1 MISEETYT
9 VLHTLIK
16 SGVLPST
23 IPTKKV
29 VALLNNKEYHRAK
42 LYQPEYKKLL
52 GARRKGI
59 GLHIEFDTLKVI
71 DFMLKSEGTII
82 FNS

>member
-1 MISEETYT
+1 MIPEETHT
-9 VLHTLIK
+9 VLYTLIK
-16 SGVLPST
+16 SGILPST

-59 GLHIEFDTLKVI
+59 GLHFDTLKVI
-71 DFMLKSEGTII
+71 DFMLKSEGTIV